1 MSSHKTNLNR
11 SVMALAV
18 LTALTAL
25 SALADDDEAAALK
38 KPENT
43 IELGVLGVS
52 QSSAKFGEYSGL
64 NKGGAYGIGN
74 LDVRGG
80 SAYDENETGGTQRW
94 SIRGSNLGLSSR
106 DAQATISDQGS
117 WNLGLQYDELRHSL
131 TDSYQTPYSG
141 AMGGNAFTLPGFG
154 LVTNANNPTLTG
166 GISAAQLAAFRTMD
180 IGTTRKNTTLSGGVV
195 IDSHLNYTFD
205 YNHLDQSGAKL
216 MGFGIAGVNGATGE
230 AVSILPMPTNYR
242 TDNYNVAMNW
252 RQDDAYATMSIVGSV
267 FRDGFDSVQF
277 QSWTGASGMQLMPT
291 APNNAFNQV
300 NLSGGYKLAPQ
311 TKLAAN
317 FSYGGGSQNVP
328 FVSTNGLLL
337 NNNIPSS
344 LNGSII
350 NTHADAKLTHQASR
364 ELLMSVAYKYDQRNN
379 QTTSNL
385 YNFTAISNSASH
397 AVNYPNTPLSTRK
410 EQLEVAGDYRLAQD
424 QYLRMSVSH
433 ENYERWCNSYAS
445 GGGTAYTAT
454 TNCVVAKSSA
464 DDKLDAT
471 YRIKTNEDT
480 HVRVGMGY
488 SDRKTISDPYALQD
502 FLGQNGAVPGPVP
515 ATGNT
520 TPKGQNA
527 GDYYGFYPVFSA
539 SRQQQY
545 VKASVNWQAN
555 ELLELS
561 VSGRYSDDKYPDS
574 TYGVQNGKSWS
585 LNLDATYNYAD
596 NGSLNAFVTQQS
608 RQRDMTNLQRY
619 TTTASAASATALN
632 VPAVAT
638 WTNKLTDEDLTLGL
652 GFKQGGLMAG
662 KFELAGDMSYSLGN
676 AGYNTQLNYAGATLG
691 VPTGSNILTCSS
703 AQILS
708 CGQLPDIRSTTT
720 RFKLTG
726 TYQVDK
732 SSKVVLMYLQ
742 QRLTSSDYF
751 YNGYQG
757 PANATSAGYNPN
769 TLLPTYQT
777 SGSYSVNAFG
787 ASFIHSF

>member
-1 MSSHKTNLNR
+1 MSSHKTNLNL

-25 SALADDDEAAALK
+25 SARADDDEAAALK

-43 IELGVLGVS
+43 IEWGVLGVS

-64 NKGGAYGIGN
+64 NKSGAYGIGN

-117 WNLGLQYDELRHSL
+117 WNLNLQYDALQHNL

-141 AMGGNAFTLPGFG
+141 GNGGNVFSLPGFG
-154 LVTNANNPTLTG
+154 LIANTNNPTLTG

-180 IGTTRKNTTLSGGVV
+180 VGTTRKNTTLSGGVV

-216 MGFGIAGVNGATGE
+216 MAFGIAGVGGATGQ
-230 AVSILPMPTNYR
+230 AVSILPMPTNYQ

-252 RQDDAYATMSIVGSV
+252 RQDDAYASMSIVGSV
-267 FRDGFDSVQF
+267 FRDGYDSVQF
-277 QSWTGASGMQLMPT
+277 QSWAGASTTQLMPT
-291 APNNAFNQV
+291 APNNSFNQV

-379 QTTSNL
+379 LTTSNL
-385 YNFTAISNSASH
+385 YNFNAIDGGNTA
-397 AVNYPNTPLSTRK
+397 NYPNTPFSTRK
-410 EQLEVAGDYRLAQD
+410 EQLEVAGDYRLKQD
-424 QYLRMSVSH
+424 QHLRMSVSH
-433 ENYERWCNSYAS
+433 ENLDRWCNQFAS
-445 GGGTAYTAT
+445 GGGTAYTAGA
-454 TNCVVAKSSA
+454 NCVVAKSST

-471 YRIKTNEDT
+471 YRIKTAEDT
-480 HVRVGMGY
+480 QFKVGMGY
-488 SDRKTISDPYALQD
+488 SDRKTISDPYALAS
-502 FLGQNGAVPGPVP
+502 FISQNGAVPGPVP
-515 ATGNT
+515 SPNT
-520 TPKGQNA
+520 TTKGQNA

-632 VPAVAT
+632 IPAVAS
-638 WTNKLTDEDLTLGL
+638 WTNKLTDEDLTVGF

-676 AGYNTQLNYAGATLG
+676 AGYNTQLNYPGATLG

-708 CGQLPDIRSTTT
+708 CGQLPDIRSNTT
-720 RFKLTG
+720 RIKLTG

-742 QRLTSSDYF
+742 QRLTSSDYY

-757 PANATSAGYNPN
+757 PANATTQGNNPN